1 MKLNSAVLSLTN
13 LFTKSEKRESEQF
26 SDLYNRYQKLV
37 RSVIFQIAGP
47 SHLNDLVQET
57 FIKVWTKL
65 PEFRR
70 ESEVSSWIYRIA
82 VNTSLDHLRSEKRH
96 PTTNDS
102 VLEFHRA
109 LIIFGAI
116 SFNRLGVSQMPD
128 VDFPVL
134 SISVNYDGASPEV
147 VEAEIIDPIE
157 QALLSIEGV
166 EEMRA
171 SARQGSGNITLNF
184 DINRNVDVALQ
195 EVQTAISQVGVTY
208 VSGLILKNSKKLTLL
223 LLIS

>member
-13 LFTKSEKRESEQF
+13 LFTKSEKSESEQF

-102 VLEFHRA
+102 VLEFHRDHQDIEAELADRELVSESLMALSLEHRTVIVLA
-109 LIIFGAI
+109 LIHE
-116 SFNRLGVSQMPD
+116 
-128 VDFPVL
+128 L
-134 SISVNYDGASPEV
+134 SL
-147 VEAEIIDPIE
+147 AEIAKVLE
-157 QALLSIEGV
+157 LSEGTV
-166 EEMRA
+166 KSRLHYAKEHL
-171 SARQGSGNITLNF
+171 RQF
-184 DINRNVDVALQ
+184 
-195 EVQTAISQVGVTY
+195 
-208 VSGLILKNSKKLTLL
+208 VSELSEKKRSL
-223 LLIS
+223 